1 MNAQDIEALLWQ
13 DESETLDFKRDQ
25 YPFDD
30 ATDDQR
36 SELLKDILAFA
47 NAWRTASAN
56 ILIGVDEVKYGRS
69 VPVGTHHL
77 LNRTLQTFLKSGV
90 NRPVDFS
97 YQVIEVDSRSI
108 GVIEIPCQTRPFF
121 LSKKYGKLDPNT
133 VYIRRKDITDIANP
147 DEIARMGAMQEA
159 HNQPLLE
166 FSFGDLEKRMPVEDA
181 LHFVTRNFEVPKD
194 EDFPAYG
201 RDNAFGISI
210 DNENEDFYA
219 DTAAYMHDVP
229 HLQPVGVVVRNDS
242 RVVAQK
248 VVVRIT
254 FQDPQLEVMTSGE
267 RRPEPVRNNL
277 RKMMRTEALI
287 KRGVTVFR
295 LDRHTEVEVEL
306 GDIQPGTSTW
316 SQEPFYVG
324 NRDSNDFEATITI
337 SGHNIAEPV
346 HLKRSLKIDTE
357 AVQVSVEQVI
367 SLAEKLDR

>member
-47 NAWRTASAN
+47 NAWRTVPAN
-56 ILIGVDEVKYGRS
+56 ILIGVEEVKHGRS
-69 VPVGTHHL
+69 IPVGTHHL
-77 LNRTLQTFLKSGV
+77 LNRTLQTFLKSKV
-90 NRPVDFS
+90 NRPIDFS
-97 YQVIEVDSRSI
+97 YQVIEVDSKSV

-121 LSKKYGKLDPNT
+121 LTRRYGKLDANT
-133 VYIRRKDITDIANP
+133 VYIRRKDITDVANP

-159 HNQPLLE
+159 YSQPLLE
-166 FSFGDLEKRMPVEDA
+166 LFFGDLEKRIPAEGV
-181 LHFVTRNFEVPKD
+181 LHFVTRSVEVPDD
-194 EDFPAYG
+194 EEIPAYG

-210 DNENEDFYA
+210 HNDNDDFYA
-219 DTAAYMHDVP
+219 DTAAYMHDLL
-229 HLQPVGVVVRNDS
+229 HLQPVGVVVTNES
-242 RVVAQK
+242 RIVAQK
-248 VVVRIT
+248 VVARIT

-277 RKMMRTEALI
+277 HKMIRTEALV
-287 KRGVTVFR
+287 KRGITVFR

-306 GDIQPGTSTW
+306 GDVQPGTSIW
-316 SQEPFYVG
+316 CQEPFYVG
-324 NRDSNDFEATITI
+324 SRDSSEFEATITI

-346 HLKRSLKIDTE
+346 HLKRSIKIDTE

-367 SLAEKLDR
+367 ALAEELDR